1 MRVTRLVISGFRGWD
16 HLDLRPAGHVLL
28 AGVPRAGR
36 SDVIAALV
44 RVLDV
49 SAARSASLSDLR
61 QYEVEGDH
69 GLTTARTAVA
79 EIEATLSDLDPD
91 IQQLFDG
98 FLEPLDASGA
108 ASADLDANPFAQLCA
123 RLAYRL
129 TYDSEVDELDTVT
142 YFPVL
147 SNPAVGQFARV
158 PAATRRALPVVT
170 LSASHPMQLRAG
182 GRLRQIVDR
191 RDPEAAKLAFERL
204 HDTVDT
210 AVAALSMDSAVSEA
224 LDAVLRSGGAGIRL
238 GDSPV
243 GSGSVGFLAEDGSV
257 GALLRTLQAAIRLD
271 AGGLL
276 ALANQ
281 GSSAAAV
288 LSVAEAMLLADV
300 PGAIVLADDFG
311 DRLDTAAAEHLAS
324 VIRARAGQAW
334 LSTRRPEVARAFE
347 PVELVRLVRHG
358 GSRVHHQLEAVADRK
373 SLSALRQLHTQL
385 LAALTAPVVAITEGP
400 HDVAV
405 YAKVDRRFAPAG
417 LPLSA
422 HGVRLVSA
430 GTGTDGGIDQ
440 IPRVANLARALGF
453 RVIAL
458 IDRDKDTDQS
468 RLQLE
473 RVQSACD
480 VVVRLPAGAI
490 ERAMLAGIRI
500 ERIAAASATL
510 AAYGIP
516 DPVANQL
523 SEAGVTNLCQVVHK
537 QGLHEQLLEALYA
550 EIGAHP
556 PMIEMVLRLVSE
568 VASPAYV
575 GPLLVDV
582 ADIPRAPAER
592 S

>member
-1 MRVTRLVISGFRGWD
+1 M
-16 HLDLRPAGHVLL
+16 
-28 AGVPRAGR
+28 
-36 SDVIAALV
+36 
-44 RVLDV
+44 
-49 SAARSASLSDLR
+49 
-61 QYEVEGDH
+61 
-69 GLTTARTAVA
+69 TTARVTVA
-79 EIEATLSDLDPD
+79 EIEVTISDLDPD
-91 IQQLFDG
+91 VQQLFDG
-98 FLEPLDASGA
+98 CLEPLDASGV
-108 ASADLDANPFAQLCA
+108 ASDDLNANPFAQLCA
-123 RLAYRL
+123 RLTYRL
-129 TYDSEVDELDTVT
+129 TYDSEVDELDAVT

-170 LSASHPMQLRAG
+170 LSASQPMQLRAG

-191 RDPEAAKLAFERL
+191 RDPEAAKLAFEQL
-204 HDTVDT
+204 HDTVD
-210 AVAALSMDSAVSEA
+210 AAMAALSMDSAVTEA
-224 LDAVLRSGGAGIRL
+224 VDAVLGSGGAGIRL

-243 GSGSVGFLAEDGSV
+243 GSASVGFLAEDGSV

-276 ALANQ
+276 ALANH

-358 GSRVHHQLEAVADRK
+358 GARVHHQLEAVTDRK
-373 SLSALRQLHTQL
+373 SVSALRQLHTQL

-405 YAKVDRRFAPAG
+405 YAKVDRRFAPAA

-473 RVQSACD
+473 RIQGACD
-480 VVVRLPAGAI
+480 VVIRLPAGAI
-490 ERAMLAGIRI
+490 ERAMLAGIAI
-500 ERIAAASATL
+500 DHIAAASATL
-510 AAYGIP
+510 TAYGLP
-516 DPVANQL
+516 DPMVDQL
-523 SEAGVTNLCQVVHK
+523 GEAGVTNLCQVVHK

-550 EIGAHP
+550 EFSAHP
-556 PMIEMVLRLVSE
+556 PMIETVLREVSA
-568 VASPAYV
+568 VASPTYV
-575 GPLLVDV
+575 GPLLVNV
-582 ADIPRAPAER
+582 ADIPRPPAER
-592 S
+592 L